1 MVTGILWV
9 QFATS
14 TAEAWLTG
22 LIPSILIS
30 PKKVKSPT
38 LTSLLDVCSDDPV
51 SVQGW
56 SLLEN
61 ARVSPIKT
69 PGDFGSASP
78 EVPEFK
84 PAGSADVTVPSYFTS
99 RSVVVSFKFLYFL
112 SIKYFVYKRVFWQK
126 NGGIFF
132 PPFLYLKV
140 DFGIPIESVVC
151 NM

>member
-14 TAEAWLTG
+14 TAEPWLTG
-22 LIPSILIS
+22 FIPSILIS

-69 PGDFGSASP
+69 PGDLASANPESP
-78 EVPEFK
+78 VFK
-84 PAGSADVTVPSYFTS
+84 FAGSADVTVPSYFTS
-99 RSVVVSFKFLYFL
+99 RSVVVSFKFRYFL
-112 SIKYFVYKRVFWQK
+112 SIKYLAVS
-126 NGGIFF
+126 IFAAVVSRS
-132 PPFLYLKV
+132 PFISPGQLNSPTASWTC
-140 DFGIPIESVVC
+140 GTI
-151 NM
+151 

>member
-1 MVTGILWV
+1 MVTGNLWV

-14 TAEAWLTG
+14 TGEAWLTG

-69 PGDFGSASP
+69 PGDLASANPESP
-78 EVPEFK
+78 VFK
-84 PAGSADVTVPSYFTS
+84 FAGSADVTVPSYFIS
-99 RSVVVSFKFLYFL
+99 RSVMVSLRFWYFL
-112 SIKYFVYKRVFWQK
+112 SIKYLAVS
-126 NGGIFF
+126 IFNAVLSKL
-132 PPFLYLKV
+132 PFISPGQLKSPTASWIS
-140 DFGIPIESVVC
+140 GA
-151 NM
+151 M

>member
-1 MVTGILWV
+1 M
-9 QFATS
+9 
-14 TAEAWLTG
+14 
-22 LIPSILIS
+22 S

-38 LTSLLDVCSDDPV
+38 LTSLLDVCNDDPV

-84 PAGSADVTVPSYFTS
+84 LSGSADVTVPSYFIS
-99 RSVVVSFKFLYFL
+99 LSVVVSLKFLYFL
-112 SIKYFVYKRVFWQK
+112 H
-126 NGGIFF
+126 
-132 PPFLYLKV
+132 L
-140 DFGIPIESVVC
+140 
-151 NM
+151 